1 MQRAKAATES
11 GAFAAEIVPVTVK
24 TRAGETVVSVDE
36 GPGKVKLE
44 KIARPQTRLQEGRHH
59 HRRVELQH
67 QRRCRR
73 AGDDARI
80 HREEA
85 RLQAHRPRGEP
96 CHACAGARV
105 VRHRP
110 PGRHPEGAA
119 KAGWAVGDVQLWE
132 INEAFAVVPM
142 ALMKELDLPHA
153 KVNVNGGACALG
165 HPIGASGA
173 RIMVTLIHALKPGAS
188 QGPGHAVHRWRRG
201 HGHGAGTGLISAHHI
216 RPTIATSPPP
226 SSAPEHAAMESSTA
240 AITAFWREFA
250 DTEAALHAMPLRE
263 RVEEGNALL
272 ERHLEGLALEMS
284 GGDQDAVVDLIVT
297 AHGSIDC
304 FPLLMQVVAAAPRL
318 QHHALR
324 AFRERTQQPDFP
336 IGMDGFELSTSEV
349 LITCSQDDGQAALE
363 IRFGREIPQDFQD
376 HARNMAFI
384 MIDHV
389 LGEYDFAVKVGAVD
403 FVDESADPDAEWTP
417 LSLLPPVFDRYWSE
431 TLGRTGDFPVGEH
444 EWEGLTLPLVVRT
457 TRRLASR
464 RTRPSS
470 WSTAAPTRLPCAPT
484 WPMPHPGPGRGRPRR
499 TRSRAGPARPGGH
512 AARAAAAGYPAYTMS
527 RNGRRK
533 AVYYVGD
540 EQLAKQTLA
549 PLLLRDE
556 AASLELSTTFDPA
569 WSGYFEFAVH

>member
-1 MQRAKAATES
+1 MDAT
-11 GAFAAEIVPVTVK
+11 P
-24 TRAGETVVSVDE
+24 
-36 GPGKVKLE
+36 
-44 KIARPQTRLQEGRHH
+44 
-59 HRRVELQH
+59 
-67 QRRCRR
+67 
-73 AGDDARI
+73 
-80 HREEA
+80 
-85 RLQAHRPRGEP
+85 
-96 CHACAGARV
+96 
-105 VRHRP
+105 
-110 PGRHPEGAA
+110 
-119 KAGWAVGDVQLWE
+119 
-132 INEAFAVVPM
+132 
-142 ALMKELDLPHA
+142 
-153 KVNVNGGACALG
+153 
-165 HPIGASGA
+165 
-173 RIMVTLIHALKPGAS
+173 
-188 QGPGHAVHRWRRG
+188 
-201 HGHGAGTGLISAHHI
+201 
-216 RPTIATSPPP
+216 
-226 SSAPEHAAMESSTA
+226 A

-263 RVEEGNALL
+263 RVEEGNVLL

-284 GGDQDAVVDLIVT
+284 GGDGDAVVDLIVT

-403 FVDESADPDAEWTP
+403 FVEESADPDAEWTP
-417 LSLLPPVFDRYWSE
+417 LCLLPPVFDRYWSE
-431 TLGRTGDFPVGEH
+431 TLGRTGDFPTGEH
-444 EWEGLTLPLVVRT
+444 EWEGLTLAFGGSDDQEAGESQDTAIVMVNRSANPVAMRAD
-457 TRRLASR
+457 LAYALTLDLAVGNR
-464 RTRPSS
+464 DELEAVQDLHDQ
-470 WSTAAPTRLPCAPT
+470 AATLLELPQL
-484 WPMPHPGPGRGRPRR
+484 GIL
-499 TRSRAGPARPGGH
+499 
-512 AARAAAAGYPAYTMS
+512 AYTMS

-556 AASLELSTTFDPA
+556 AASLELSISFDPA

>member
-1 MQRAKAATES
+1 
-11 GAFAAEIVPVTVK
+11 
-24 TRAGETVVSVDE
+24 
-36 GPGKVKLE
+36 
-44 KIARPQTRLQEGRHH
+44 
-59 HRRVELQH
+59 
-67 QRRCRR
+67 
-73 AGDDARI
+73 
-80 HREEA
+80 
-85 RLQAHRPRGEP
+85 
-96 CHACAGARV
+96 
-105 VRHRP
+105 
-110 PGRHPEGAA
+110 
-119 KAGWAVGDVQLWE
+119 
-132 INEAFAVVPM
+132 
-142 ALMKELDLPHA
+142 
-153 KVNVNGGACALG
+153 
-165 HPIGASGA
+165 
-173 RIMVTLIHALKPGAS
+173 
-188 QGPGHAVHRWRRG
+188 
-201 HGHGAGTGLISAHHI
+201 
-216 RPTIATSPPP
+216 
-226 SSAPEHAAMESSTA
+226 MESSTA

-263 RVEEGNALL
+263 RVEEGNVLL

-284 GGDQDAVVDLIVT
+284 GGDGDAVVDLIVT

-403 FVDESADPDAEWTP
+403 FVEESADPDAEWTP
-417 LSLLPPVFDRYWSE
+417 LSQLPPVFDRYWRE
-431 TLGRTGDFPVGEH
+431 TLGRTGVFPTGEH
-444 EWEGLTLPLVVRT
+444 RWSALTIAFGHTDGTDGTDSGVAGESQDTAIVMVNSSANPVAMRADLAYAITLDLAVGDREELEVAQDLHNQAATLLELPQLGI
-457 TRRLASR
+457 L
-464 RTRPSS
+464 
-470 WSTAAPTRLPCAPT
+470 
-484 WPMPHPGPGRGRPRR
+484 
-499 TRSRAGPARPGGH
+499 
-512 AARAAAAGYPAYTMS
+512 AYTMS

-556 AASLELSTTFDPA
+556 AASLEVSTTFDPA